1 MRGEPARTVDDMKA
15 QFDVVEYLLTSKAG
29 LSHRDIHGEER
40 DGYHVRRR
48 HDIAAATRRVL
59 GRVGRRRFAMGVA
72 TAGTT
77 IGVTAA
83 LAGLE
88 SVGVYLASIVYL
100 LAWACYRYTPDV
112 VFDGDVP
119 AAVTVTKSR
128 VEGLSQNAL
137 NRRLLIHTKREE
149 VKEEKL
155 EKRRKR
161 QERKQKVRGGR

>member
-1 MRGEPARTVDDMKA
+1 MNA
-15 QFDVVEYLLTSKAG
+15 QFEVVEYLLTSKAG

-48 HDIAAATRRVL
+48 HDLAATTRRTL

-72 TAGTT
+72 TFFGT
-77 IGVTAA
+77 IGIATA

-88 SVGVYLASIVYL
+88 STALFLAFVGGMVAVAIDQYV
-100 LAWACYRYTPDV
+100 PDV
-112 VFDGDVP
+112 VFDGDVAP
-119 AAVTVTKSR
+119 TATVTKSR
-128 VEGLSQNAL
+128 VEGMTQNEL
-137 NRRLLIHTKREE
+137 NRRMLIHTKREE

-161 QERKQKVRGGR
+161 QERKQKAGGY

>member
-1 MRGEPARTVDDMKA
+1 MNA
-15 QFDVVEYLLTSKAG
+15 QFEVVEYLLTSKAG

-48 HDIAAATRRVL
+48 HDLAATTRRTL

-72 TAGTT
+72 TFGT
-77 IGVTAA
+77 IVGVTAA

-88 SVGVYLASIVYL
+88 SVGVYLGSLIWFAAFLI
-100 LAWACYRYTPDV
+100 YRYAPDV
-112 VFDGDVP
+112 VFDGDVAP
-119 AAVTVTKSR
+119 TATVTKSR
-128 VEGLSQNAL
+128 VEGMTQNAL
-137 NRRLLIHTKREE
+137 NRRMLIHTKREE

-161 QERKQKVRGGR
+161 QERKQKAGGL

>member
-1 MRGEPARTVDDMKA
+1 MRGKPARTVDDMKA

-29 LSHRDIHGEER
+29 LTHRDIHGEER

-48 HDIAAATRRVL
+48 HDLAATTRRVL
-59 GRVGRRRFAMGVA
+59 GHVGRRRFATAVA
-72 TAGTT
+72 TAFGT
-77 IGVTAA
+77 IAVTTA

-88 SVGVYLASIVYL
+88 SVALFVALVGVTIGAAID
-100 LAWACYRYTPDV
+100 RYTPDV
-112 VFDGDVP
+112 VFDGDVRP
-119 AAVTVTKSR
+119 AATVTKSR

-137 NRRLLIHTKREE
+137 NRRMLIHTKREE

-161 QERKQKVRGGR
+161 QERKHKTSGYR

>member
-1 MRGEPARTVDDMKA
+1 VRGKPARTVDDMKA

-29 LSHRDIHGEER
+29 LSHRDIHGEDR

-48 HDIAAATRRVL
+48 HDIAATARRVL

-72 TAGTT
+72 TVGTT
-77 IGVTAA
+77 AGVTAA

-100 LAWACYRYTPDV
+100 LAWACYRYAPDV
-112 VFDGDVP
+112 VFDDDVP